1 MTMRRILYI
10 VGGLI
15 LTLILLGTAGRF
27 MGWFG
32 GGTDGVGVQAEAAEE
47 RTITQVVTAFGR
59 AQPEVEV
66 TISPDVAGEI
76 VELNVREG
84 AHVSRGDLLL
94 RLRPDNYQAQLE
106 RNEAE
111 VAQARANLSEREADS
126 LQTRQEYNR
135 QRQLYEREVIPQ
147 SEFEAAESAYN
158 QAVARLQA
166 ARYQVQSAMA
176 TLRDAREQLE
186 KTNIY
191 APMSGTVS
199 KLDVELG
206 ERVVGTSQMEGT
218 EMMRIARLEQMEM
231 EVDINEN
238 DVVNVSPGDTARV
251 EIDAYPD
258 RSFRGAVTEIANS
271 ARVSGEGTQ
280 EQVTNFP
287 VKIRLLDAHNEDAGT
302 VMTGPEGGIATEE
315 DATPNT
321 PAPVIRPG
329 MSGAVD
335 ISTQTVENAVSVP
348 IQAVTVRNVNDDNST
363 SQRRSSEAMRRV
375 VFVADGDTARVREVD
390 TGIADDA
397 FIEVQAG
404 LEPGQQVVT
413 GPYSAVSRE
422 LEDGMAITIEE
433 PQGPGRRTA
442 SR

>member
-1 MTMRRILYI
+1 MRRTLYF
-10 VGGLI
+10 VGGLLLI
-15 LTLILLGTAGRF
+15 LILLGTAGRF

-32 GGTDGVGVQAEAAEE
+32 GGSEGVAVQAEAAEA

-66 TISPDVAGEI
+66 TISPDVSGEI
-76 VELNVREG
+76 VELNVQEG
-84 AHVSRGDLLL
+84 ANVQEGDVLL
-94 RLRPDNYQAQLE
+94 RLRPDTYEAQLE
-106 RNEAE
+106 RTRAE
-111 VAQARANLSEREADS
+111 LNRAQASLAEREADS
-126 LQTRQEYNR
+126 LQTRLEFER
-135 QRQLYEREVIPQ
+135 QQRLYEREVIPESDYQ
-147 SEFEAAESAYN
+147 AAESAYK

-166 ARYQVQSAMA
+166 ARFQVQSAMA
-176 TLRDAREQLE
+176 SLRDAREQLQ
-186 KTNIY
+186 KTTIY

-206 ERVVGTSQMEGT
+206 ERVVGTSQMAGT

-238 DVVNVSPGDTARV
+238 DVVNVSLGDTARV
-251 EIDAYPD
+251 EVDAYPD
-258 RSFRGAVTEIANS
+258 RSFRGTVTEIANS

-287 VKIRLLDAHNEDAGT
+287 VKIRLLDAHNEQAGT
-302 VMTGPEGGIATEE
+302 VMTGPEGGISTAE
-315 DATPNT
+315 DGTPNQ

-335 ISTQTVENAVSVP
+335 ISTHTVQDAVSVP
-348 IQAVTVRNVNDDNST
+348 IQAVTVRNLNEDEESDSE
-363 SQRRSSEAMRRV
+363 RRGEESMRRV
-375 VFVADGDTARVREVD
+375 VFIADSDTARVRQVD

-397 FIEVQAG
+397 FIQVRSG
-404 LEPGQQVVT
+404 LEAGERVVT

-422 LEDGMAITIEE
+422 LEDGTAITITER
-433 PQGPGRRTA
+433 PGPGARTA

>member
-1 MTMRRILYI
+1 MRRTLYI
-10 VGGLI
+10 IGGLI
-15 LTLILLGTAGRF
+15 LVLILLGGAGRF

-32 GGTDGVGVQAEAAEE
+32 GGTDGLGVQAEAAEE

-66 TISPDVAGEI
+66 KISPDVSGEI
-76 VELNVREG
+76 VELNVQEG
-84 AHVSRGDLLL
+84 AQVQEGDLLL
-94 RLRPDNYQAQLE
+94 RLRPDTYEAQLE
-106 RNEAE
+106 RTRAE
-111 VAQARANLSEREADS
+111 LNRAQASLSEREADS
-126 LQTRQEYNR
+126 LQTRLEFER
-135 QRQLYEREVIPQ
+135 QQSLYEREVIPE
-147 SEFEAAESAYN
+147 SEYQAAESAYK

-166 ARYQVQSAMA
+166 ARFQVQSAMA
-176 TLRDAREQLE
+176 SLRDSREQLQ
-186 KTNIY
+186 KTTIY

-238 DVVNVSPGDTARV
+238 DVVNVSLGDTARV
-251 EIDAYPD
+251 EVDAYPD
-258 RSFRGAVTEIANS
+258 RSFRGTVTEIANS

-287 VKIRLLDAHNEDAGT
+287 VKIRLLDAHNENTGT
-302 VMTGPEGGIATEE
+302 VMTGPEGGISTAE
-315 DATPNT
+315 DGTPIE
-321 PAPVIRPG
+321 PSPVIRPG

-335 ISTQTVENAVSVP
+335 ISTRTVENAVSVP
-348 IQAVTVRNVNDDNST
+348 IQAVTVRNMGDNEGDRNSDE
-363 SQRRSSEAMRRV
+363 SMRRV
-375 VFVADGDTARVREVD
+375 VFVADSDTAHVRKVE
-390 TGIADDA
+390 TGIADDT
-397 FIEVQAG
+397 FIEIRAG
-404 LEPGQQVVT
+404 LEPGERVVT

-422 LEDGMAITIEE
+422 LEDGTAITIEE
-433 PQGPGRRTA
+433 RQGPGRRTA

>member
-1 MTMRRILYI
+1 MRRIFYI
-10 VGGLI
+10 IGGLI
-15 LTLILLGTAGRF
+15 LVLILLGTAGRF

-32 GGTDGVGVQAEAAEE
+32 GNGDGLGVQAEAAEE

-84 AHVSRGDLLL
+84 ARVSRGDLLL

-111 VAQARANLSEREADS
+111 VAQARATLSEREADS
-126 LQTRQEYNR
+126 LQTRLEFER
-135 QRQLYEREVIPQ
+135 QRRLFEREVIPE
-147 SEFEAAESAYN
+147 SEFEAAESTYN

-166 ARYQVQSAMA
+166 ARFQVQSAMA

-199 KLDVELG
+199 KLNVELG

-251 EIDAYPD
+251 EVDAYPD
-258 RSFRGAVTEIANS
+258 RSFQGAVTEIANS

-302 VMTGPEGGIATEE
+302 VMTGPEGGIATDE
-315 DATPNT
+315 DSTPSE

-335 ISTQTVENAVSVP
+335 ISTRTVENAVSVP
-348 IQAVTVRNVNDDNST
+348 IQAVTVRNMADNEGD
-363 SQRRSSEAMRRV
+363 RRDNESMRRV

-390 TGIADDA
+390 TGIADDT
-397 FIEVQAG
+397 FIEVRAG
-404 LEPGQQVVT
+404 LEPGDQVIT

-422 LEDGMAITIEE
+422 LEDGTAITIEE
-433 PQGPGRRTA
+433 PRAPGRRTA

>member
-1 MTMRRILYI
+1 
-10 VGGLI
+10 
-15 LTLILLGTAGRF
+15 

-32 GGTDGVGVQAEAAEE
+32 AEGEGIAVQAEAAEA

-66 TISPDVAGEI
+66 TISPDVSGEI

-84 AHVSRGDLLL
+84 ADVQEGDVLL
-94 RLRPDNYQAQLE
+94 RLRPDTYEAQLE
-106 RNEAE
+106 RTRAE
-111 VAQARANLSEREADS
+111 LNRAQASLSEREADS
-126 LQTRQEYNR
+126 LQTRLEFERQER
-135 QRQLYEREVIPQ
+135 LFEREVIPE
-147 SEFEAAESAYN
+147 SEYQAAESAYK

-166 ARYQVQSAMA
+166 ARFQVQSAMA
-176 TLRDAREQLE
+176 SLRDAREQLQ
-186 KTNIY
+186 KTTIY

-206 ERVVGTSQMEGT
+206 ERVVGTSQMAGT

-238 DVVNVSPGDTARV
+238 DVVNVSLGDTARV
-251 EIDAYPD
+251 EVDAYPD
-258 RSFRGAVTEIANS
+258 RSFRGTVTEIANS

-287 VKIRLLDAHNEDAGT
+287 VKIRLLDAHNDNAGT
-302 VMTGPEGGIATEE
+302 VMTGPEGGIASAEDGTPTE
-315 DATPNT
+315 

-335 ISTQTVENAVSVP
+335 ISTHTVDDAVSVP
-348 IQAVTVRNVNDDNST
+348 IQAVTVRNLNEESDDE
-363 SQRRSSEAMRRV
+363 RRGEESMRRV
-375 VFVADGDTARVREVD
+375 VFIADGDTARVRQVN

-397 FIEVQAG
+397 FIQVRSG
-404 LEPGQQVVT
+404 LEAGERVVT
-413 GPYSAVSRE
+413 GPYSAVSRA
-422 LEDGMAITIEE
+422 LEDGAAITIEE
-433 PQGPGRRTA
+433 RPEPGMRTA

>member
-1 MTMRRILYI
+1 MMRRIFYI
-10 VGGLI
+10 IGGII
-15 LTLILLGTAGRF
+15 LVLILLGTAGRF

-32 GGTDGVGVQAEAAEE
+32 GGADGIAVQAENADE

-84 AHVSRGDLLL
+84 AQVSQGDLLV

-106 RNEAE
+106 RTQAE
-111 VAQARANLSEREADS
+111 VARARANLAEREADS
-126 LQTRQEYNR
+126 LQVRLEYDRQKR
-135 QRQLYEREVIPQ
+135 LFERDVIPQ
-147 SEFEAAESAYN
+147 SEYEAAESRYK
-158 QAVARLQA
+158 QAVARLQG

-191 APMSGTVS
+191 APMSGTIS

-206 ERVVGTSQMEGT
+206 ERVVGTSQMQGT
-218 EMMRIARLEQMEM
+218 EMMRIARLNQMEM

-238 DVVNVSPGDTARV
+238 DVVNVSPGDTARI
-251 EIDAYPD
+251 EIDAHPD
-258 RSFRGAVTEIANS
+258 RTFRGTVTEIANS

-287 VKIRLLDAHNEDAGT
+287 VKIRLLDAHNEDAGE
-302 VMTGPEGGIATEE
+302 VMTGPEGGIATAE
-315 DATPNT
+315 DGEPVT

-329 MSGAVD
+329 MSGSVD
-335 ISTQTVENAVSVP
+335 ISTRTVENVISVP
-348 IQAVTVRNVNDDNST
+348 IQAVTVRNMDDEEGGG
-363 SQRRSSEAMRRV
+363 RRSADRMRRV
-375 VFVADGDTARVREVD
+375 VFVAEGDSAHVRAVD
-390 TGIADDA
+390 TGIADDTY
-397 FIEVQAG
+397 IEVRSGLSAG
-404 LEPGQQVVT
+404 ERVVT

-422 LEDGMAITIEE
+422 LNDGSLITIEE
-433 PQGPGRRTA
+433 SPRQGGRRTA

>member
-1 MTMRRILYI
+1 MRRTLYI
-10 VGGLI
+10 AGGVLI
-15 LTLILLGTAGRF
+15 LLIILGTAGRF

-32 GGTDGVGVQAEAAEE
+32 AEGEGVAVQAEAAEA

-66 TISPDVAGEI
+66 TISPDVSGEI
-76 VELNVREG
+76 VELNVQEG
-84 AHVSRGDLLL
+84 ADVQEGDVLL
-94 RLRPDNYQAQLE
+94 RLRPDTYEAQLE
-106 RNEAE
+106 RTRAE
-111 VAQARANLSEREADS
+111 LNRAQATLSEREADS
-126 LQTRQEYNR
+126 LQTRLEFER
-135 QRQLYEREVIPQ
+135 QQRLFEREVIPE
-147 SEFEAAESAYN
+147 SEYQAAESAYK

-166 ARYQVQSAMA
+166 ARFQVQSAMA
-176 TLRDAREQLE
+176 SLRDAREQLQ
-186 KTNIY
+186 KTTIY

-206 ERVVGTSQMEGT
+206 ERVVGTSQMAGT

-238 DVVNVSPGDTARV
+238 DVVNVSLGDTARV
-251 EIDAYPD
+251 EVDAYPD
-258 RSFRGAVTEIANS
+258 RSFRGTVTEIANS

-287 VKIRLLDAHNEDAGT
+287 VKIRLLDAHNEQAGT
-302 VMTGPEGGIATEE
+302 VMTGPEGGISTAE
-315 DATPNT
+315 DGTPSQ

-335 ISTQTVENAVSVP
+335 ISTHTVDEAVSVP
-348 IQAVTVRNVNDDNST
+348 IQAVTVRNLNEESEAE
-363 SQRRSSEAMRRV
+363 RRGEEAMRRV
-375 VFVADGDTARVREVD
+375 VFIADGDTARVRQVD

-397 FIEVQAG
+397 FIEVHSG
-404 LEPGQQVVT
+404 LEAGERVVT
-413 GPYSAVSRE
+413 GPYSAVSRA
-422 LEDGMAITIEE
+422 LEDGTAITIEE
-433 PQGPGRRTA
+433 RPGPGVRTA